1 MESLTSCPPWLHDD
15 ASALMSRSQNGRLP
29 HALLLAGVSGIG
41 KRPFARWLSESL
53 LCRKPNL
60 QAGQIGACGECESC
74 RQLLADS
81 HPDFKMLQPEGA
93 SAIIKVDAVRSL
105 VDWLQ
110 LTAGQGSYRIA
121 LLEEAD
127 RLNRNAANSL
137 LKTLEEPA
145 DNTILILTATR
156 LGALPATIRSRC
168 QKITIRMNDRQAA
181 LEWLEPQL
189 PEPEISLSEASGAPY
204 LAILNNSEEKLL
216 SKELLLKAWSDLF
229 LHKGSIGRISDSLSK
244 LDTSECL
251 ASFSR
256 WCLMA
261 SKHGEQLDVTTH
273 PELQAVIEK
282 TAERL
287 EPHQWFTLYDRLFQL
302 HRIDSASFKTQTVL
316 EGLFADIRLMVRT

>member
-1 MESLTSCPPWLHDD
+1 
-15 ASALMSRSQNGRLP
+15 
-29 HALLLAGVSGIG
+29 
-41 KRPFARWLSESL
+41 
-53 LCRKPNL
+53 
-60 QAGQIGACGECESC
+60 
-74 RQLLADS
+74 
-81 HPDFKMLQPEGA
+81 
-93 SAIIKVDAVRSL
+93 
-105 VDWLQ
+105 
-110 LTAGQGSYRIA
+110 

-127 RLNRNAANSL
+127 KLNRNAANSL

-168 QKITIRMNDRQAA
+168 
-181 LEWLEPQL
+181 
-189 PEPEISLSEASGAPY
+189 GAPY
-204 LAILNNSEEKLL
+204 LALLNNSEEKLL

-261 SKHGEQLDVTTH
+261 SKHGEQLEVAAH
-273 PELQAVIEK
+273 PELQTVIES

-302 HRIDSASFKTQTVL
+302 HRIDSTSFKTQTVL

>member
-1 MESLTSCPPWLHDD
+1 VESLTSCPPWLHDD

-168 QKITIRMNDRQAA
+168 QK
-181 LEWLEPQL
+181 
-189 PEPEISLSEASGAPY
+189 EISLSEASGAPY